1 MTVLKILEW
10 VMTSQTV
17 VTSALLIM
25 FAFGLLLT
33 LVKGGNR

>member
-1 MTVLKILEW
+1 MSVLKIIEW
-10 VMTSQTV
+10 VIQSNTV

-25 FAFGLLLT
+25 FSFGCLLT